1 MKPPLSPLQLK
12 EHHFTNI
19 RVRSIDG
26 GKADGASSFKPT
38 IWFDHVPNSPN
49 QWRIVLTIQCLNEDP
64 AKPYLYEADI
74 MVQGIV
80 EVNEGF
86 PEDKKEQLAIVNGLS
101 ILFSAVREML
111 LNITARSAY
120 GGITLPTFSFV
131 NLVGEALKQKA
142 EQAKPTPAAPA

>member
-1 MKPPLSPLQLK
+1 MIPPLSPLQLK
-12 EHHFTNI
+12 GHQFTNV

-26 GKADGASSFKPT
+26 GKADGATSFKPT
-38 IWFDHVPNSPN
+38 IWFEHVPNSPN

-64 AKPYLYEADI
+64 AKPYLYEAEI
-74 MVQGIV
+74 IVQGIV

-101 ILFSAVREML
+101 ILFSAAREML
-111 LNITARSAY
+111 INITARSVY

-131 NLVGEALKQKA
+131 NSVSEALKQKA
-142 EQAKPTPAAPA
+142 QLEKPTPAAPV